1 MARNDQRSAA
11 MTQGHVAVYAR
22 DARWLRSVGRSLEKA
37 GHSCQQMPD
46 QDALQGLLMR
56 QRFDVLVLKVRDE
69 LDARKIARVLEN
81 VTPPHH
87 VILVG
92 SASALPLTLKA
103 RRAGTFRYVPG
114 QITAREIACLV
125 DASISAGV
133 WEEFLVENG
142 DVSHLQEV
150 DLQETIERA
159 AATVYT
165 QANRKRQRFN
175 TAVTGP
181 ATHVLGNAAKLRR
194 TFAALLKL
202 IVSLAPQGA
211 AISVEARAGQEDWA
225 IHIRAS
231 GKGAGLR
238 PADLAEELQEERRTL
253 TAISRSVREQGGVLW
268 VELVGPAA
276 LALCL
281 TLPLP
286 TRALQR
292 VS

>member
-1 MARNDQRSAA
+1 MARNSQSSPAI
-11 MTQGHVAVYAR
+11 TQGHVALYAL
-22 DARWLRSVGRSLEKA
+22 DPRWLRSVGRSLEKA
-37 GHSCQQMPD
+37 GHSCQQMSD
-46 QDALQGLLMR
+46 KDALHDLLMR
-56 QRFDVLVLKVRDE
+56 QRCDVLVLKVRDE
-69 LDARKIARVLEN
+69 LDARKIARVLED
-81 VTPPHH
+81 VAPPHH

-92 SASALPLTLKA
+92 SVSALPLTLNA

-114 QITAREIACLV
+114 PISAREITRLV

-133 WEEFLVENG
+133 REECLGENG

-159 AATVYT
+159 AATVYP

-175 TAVTGP
+175 TTVTGLD
-181 ATHVLGNAAKLRR
+181 THVLGNAAKLRR

-202 IVSLAPQGA
+202 IVGLAPRGA
-211 AISVEARAGQEDWA
+211 AISVDAQAGQEEWA

-231 GKGAGLR
+231 GNGAGFR

-253 TAISRSVREQGGVLW
+253 TAISRTVREQGGVLW

-286 TRALQR
+286 TRALQ
-292 VS
+292 SAS